1 MKRYLVRVR
10 DKPAR
15 TRGNGS
21 EDVEQNGALEID
33 NSPGQGSGYRY
44 IDWKL
49 VEYNG
54 ANGPWNMWSSLEND
68 GENE

>member
-1 MKRYLVRVR
+1 MKRYLARVR

-15 TRGNGS
+15 THGS
-21 EDVEQNGALEID
+21 GPEDVEQNGGLEIG

-54 ANGPWNMWSSLEND
+54 ANGPWNVSPSLETD